1 MVSEKKE
8 LQLSKHWWNSS
19 HFQLILFLGVIL
31 FIIFSLVEFINE
43 AKMANSDE
51 KSSNQNTSTEVQK
64 EEWVE
69 RDGIFSR
76 EFKDFHGRVYKTEFK
91 LTATTDK
98 WSNPIQVSYNK
109 DFDYAGQ
116 CSGKNEDGKIKVRVV
131 SSNGTTKDYKGT
143 CKEWTDFGKNLDAP
157 LSLRFKA
164 EEDPTDVWV
173 EVTDSDY

>member
-91 LTATTDK
+91 LTAITED
-98 WSNPIQVSYNK
+98 WSNPVMIPKDNWFQTDCKGCESGNRIEIMVNNEVVTEGNKKWLDLEDNIEPPVS
-109 DFDYAGQ
+109 
-116 CSGKNEDGKIKVRVV
+116 IKFKANGTPTEVWVV
-131 SSNGTTKDYKGT
+131 STKKGM
-143 CKEWTDFGKNLDAP
+143 
-157 LSLRFKA
+157 
-164 EEDPTDVWV
+164 
-173 EVTDSDY
+173 